1 MFPHDKDRL
10 VVLIV
15 TGIVML
21 FFSCYIGV
29 WYEYTKFIWWL

>member
-1 MFPHDKDRL
+1 MFPQDKDKL

-21 FFSCYIGV
+21 FLSCYMGV
-29 WYEYTKFIWWL
+29 VI

>member
-1 MFPHDKDRL
+1 MFPQDKDRL

-21 FFSCYIGV
+21 FLSCYMGV
-29 WYEYTKFIWWL
+29 

>member
-1 MFPHDKDRL
+1 MFPQDKDRL

-21 FFSCYIGV
+21 FFSCYMGV
-29 WYEYTKFIWWL
+29 WYG

>member
-1 MFPHDKDRL
+1 MFPQDKDKL

-21 FFSCYIGV
+21 FFSCYMGV
-29 WYEYTKFIWWL
+29 WYG

>member
-1 MFPHDKDRL
+1 MFPQDKDKL

-21 FFSCYIGV
+21 FLSCYMGV